1 MFVFIRKNTNIFEKQ
16 RHLSI
21 FLEFH
26 KTIMQQLESHQKD
39 IPILSLTILQI
50 DYGHP
55 TISQILHEPL
65 SVSVIVI
72 DRITGEE
79 FFE

>member
-21 FLEFH
+21 FLDFH

-39 IPILSLTILQI
+39 IPILSLTI
-50 DYGHP
+50 
-55 TISQILHEPL
+55 
-65 SVSVIVI
+65 
-72 DRITGEE
+72 
-79 FFE
+79 

>member
-16 RHLSI
+16 RHLCI

-39 IPILSLTILQI
+39 FPILSLTIKKRKKHLRTNV
-50 DYGHP
+50 HKC
-55 TISQILHEPL
+55 
-65 SVSVIVI
+65 
-72 DRITGEE
+72 
-79 FFE
+79 FFVAGPGYDPGTSGL

>member
-26 KTIMQQLESHQKD
+26 KTLYYLCTRKQANVCSDGGIAQLVRASD
-39 IPILSLTILQI
+39 S
-50 DYGHP
+50 
-55 TISQILHEPL
+55 
-65 SVSVIVI
+65 
-72 DRITGEE
+72 
-79 FFE
+79 

>member
-26 KTIMQQLESHQKD
+26 KTIMQQLESHHQ
-39 IPILSLTILQI
+39 LSQAGLTI
-50 DYGHP
+50 GN
-55 TISQILHEPL
+55 ER
-65 SVSVIVI
+65 IV
-72 DRITGEE
+72 R
-79 FFE
+79 